1 MRTQVGLQKA
11 LHIQDSVQKK
21 SFQNILNF
29 FFIEQPTSPLSQKLC
44 VHGFYTKRNEV
55 NSPAGT
61 PLLYQMSKFC
71 YFLEA
76 ELVVPQ
82 RYFSLHLT
90 SSSLAHLLVP
100 GKEKQGFRKK
110 IELLKNSGF

>member
-1 MRTQVGLQKA
+1 MGLQKA
-11 LHIQDSVQKK
+11 LHIQDSIQKI

-29 FFIEQPTSPLSQKLC
+29 FFIEQPTSPLSQNLC

-61 PLLYQMSKFC
+61 PLLYQMSKFY

-76 ELVVPQ
+76 QLVVPQ